1 MDSGLNE
8 SLANRVVKRIMNT
21 LDYNI
26 NIMDEKGVII
36 ASGDESRIG
45 QVHKGA
51 VEAIKFGTTREI
63 FEDTETEKKGI
74 NKPIIVDRKILGVI
88 GISGN
93 PNEVGKFADLIT
105 ITAQLMIE
113 QQFYVNV
120 EEVKQTRFRD
130 FLNEWIYKKDSNF
143 DEDFRLRAEL
153 LEIDLSIKRIV
164 AFLKMDKL
172 TYNLYA
178 NYSVFLSKNEY
189 VMRYG
194 LQNVLLLMDANS
206 NYLEKINKIIEKD
219 SNIITCAISK
229 SNLILADS
237 LLQAERV
244 SKILSTS
251 ISNQKIG
258 KFEEFDLMVSI
269 FESSI
274 GSSLAS
280 LIQNL
285 VEQDKKGEL
294 LETIDA
300 YFKLNGE
307 INAISRY
314 MFIHRNTLSYRINRI
329 QEITGLDLHLFSD
342 RIKIYFSLLSYKY
355 LTTRKTQ

>member
-21 LDYNI
+21 LEYNI

-36 ASGDESRIG
+36 ASGDESRVG

-51 VEAIKFGTTREI
+51 VEAIKSETIREI

-74 NKPIIVDRKILGVI
+74 NKPIVVDRKILGVI

-93 PNEVGKFADLIT
+93 PNEVRKFADLIT

-113 QQFYVNV
+113 QQFYLNV

-130 FLNEWIYKKDSNF
+130 FLNEWIYKKDSNYN
-143 DEDFRLRAEL
+143 EDFRLRAEL
-153 LEIDLSIKRIV
+153 LEIDTSIKRVV
-164 AFLKMDKL
+164 AFIKMDKL
-172 TYNLYA
+172 TYNIYA
-178 NYSVFLSKNEY
+178 NYSVYLSKDEY

-206 NYLEKINKIIEKD
+206 NYIEKIQKIVEKD

-229 SNLILADS
+229 PNLILADS
-237 LLQAERV
+237 LMQAERV

-251 ISNQKIG
+251 ISDQNIG
-258 KFEEFDLMVSI
+258 RYEDFDLMDSI
-269 FESSI
+269 FESSV
-274 GSSLAS
+274 GSNLSSL
-280 LIQNL
+280 IINMI
-285 VEQDKKGEL
+285 EQDKKGEL
-294 LETIDA
+294 LETIDT
-300 YFKLNGE
+300 YFKFNCE
-307 INAISRY
+307 ISAISRH
-314 MFIHRNTLSYRINRI
+314 MFIHRNTLSYRINRV
-329 QEITGLDLHLFSD
+329 QEITGLNLHQFSD
-342 RIKIYFSLLSYKY
+342 RVKLYFSLLSYKY
-355 LTTRKTQ
+355 QLTTRI